1 MSVESNL
8 DVTPSAI
15 KGLLAEAKHAGDK
28 AFVNCDKFGEAWY
41 SGMQHAFKLILKMEA
56 K

>member
-1 MSVESNL
+1 MSVESSL
-8 DVTPSAI
+8 DITPSTI
-15 KGLLAEAKHAGDK
+15 KDLLAEAKHAGDK

-41 SGMQHAFKLILKMEA
+41 GGMQQAFKLILEMEA